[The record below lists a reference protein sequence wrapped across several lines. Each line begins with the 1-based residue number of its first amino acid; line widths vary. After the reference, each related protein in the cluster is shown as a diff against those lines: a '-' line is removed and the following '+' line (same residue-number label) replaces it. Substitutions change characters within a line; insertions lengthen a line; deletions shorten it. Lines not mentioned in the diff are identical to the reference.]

1 MRALARLIV
10 VLLACASAASGRA
23 ETYDPWAVYY
33 GDALTAN
40 AFFDYRLVV
49 FDADRHPPVSP
60 LARRGIVV
68 LGYISAGEIESH
80 RADFAEARRHGYVLA
95 ENPAWPGSFTVDVR
109 DPRWQDRVERIARR
123 IVEHGFQ
130 GFFLDTLD
138 DAAELERAEPGKNEG
153 MIQAAAGLIKWLRA
167 RFPSA
172 LIMLNRGFELHRFVA
187 ADVDFILAESIR
199 TDASSD
205 RKTFRH
211 TPDREYRDYVLRLD
225 AARRLNPRL
234 VVMTLDYWAPDDEEG
249 IKRIY
254 AEQRAHGFLPYV
266 ATPELDRVIAEP
278 R

>member
-1 MRALARLIV
+1 MRAGVRLLV
-10 VLLACASAASGRA
+10 AFLACATAVAGRA
-23 ETYDPWAVYY
+23 ETYEPWVAYY

-49 FDADRHPPVSP
+49 FDADRHPPVAP

-80 RADFAEARRHGYVLA
+80 RGDFEDARRHGYVLA
-95 ENPAWPGSFTVDVR
+95 ENPAWPGSFSVDVR
-109 DPRWQDRVERIARR
+109 DPRWQDRIERIAQR
-123 IVEHGFQ
+123 ILEHGFS

-138 DAAELERAEPGKNEG
+138 DAAELEREEPRKNEG
-153 MIQAAAGLIKWLRA
+153 MTLAAAGLIKRLRA

-172 LIMLNRGFELHRFVA
+172 HIMLNRGFELYRFVA
-187 ADVDFILAESIR
+187 AEIDFILAESIR
-199 TDASSD
+199 TDYSSD
-205 RKTFRH
+205 RKTFRYA
-211 TPDREYRDYVLRLD
+211 PDRDYRDYVLRLD
-225 AARRLNPRL
+225 EARRLNPRL
-234 VVMTLDYWAPDDEEG
+234 VVMTLDYWRPDDEDG